1 MKVLSINFSHDASV
15 SVIIGGELVYY
26 RMEER
31 LTRKKHDSF
40 PFFSLLGAKKLYKKF
55 DLFVINGLHCGSNNL
70 LNVSYW
76 YKFLLELDCGAN
88 HDNILIENQH
98 HHVNHARTSFY
109 HSNFDDALCIVLDG
123 AGNIFEDVSYEGVL
137 CRELETI
144 FYASKPNKFIQIYKR
159 FFTGTG
165 RNNFKK
171 YPDDIRKI
179 ELFDG
184 TLVDVEFS
192 SYPSV
197 GWEYEICNEKI
208 GFGEYDSGKSM
219 GLSQCHN
226 HVEKIDKEWH
236 EKSKLCFD
244 VQRNTL
250 HRSLYLIG
258 KYLNKYNTKNIVI
271 SGGYGLNCVSNHEYL
286 KKLDANIFIDPT
298 CDDCGISIGA
308 GLYHYY
314 EKTGDYKN
322 IPLNNVYFGYEEDDY
337 NLDGLNSK
345 EVSEDF
351 VVELLR
357 EQNIIALFQGK
368 SEIGARALGN
378 RSIIFDPRNPYGK
391 DIMNN
396 LKKRES
402 FRPFGATILEDK
414 SKEWFDMI
422 NLESSP
428 FMLYA
433 VKCHDNK
440 MDKIPAVL
448 HVDGTSRIQTLTK
461 KQNPNFYSLIEKFYK
476 KTNVPMLLNT
486 SFNLNG
492 EPIVETFEDS
502 LKTFFNSKID
512 FLYLPE
518 IKRIILK

>member
-1 MKVLSINFSHDASV
+1 
-15 SVIIGGELVYY
+15 
-26 RMEER
+26 
-31 LTRKKHDSF
+31 
-40 PFFSLLGAKKLYKKF
+40 
-55 DLFVINGLHCGSNNL
+55 
-70 LNVSYW
+70 
-76 YKFLLELDCGAN
+76 
-88 HDNILIENQH
+88 
-98 HHVNHARTSFY
+98 
-109 HSNFDDALCIVLDG
+109 
-123 AGNIFEDVSYEGVL
+123 
-137 CRELETI
+137 
-144 FYASKPNKFIQIYKR
+144 
-159 FFTGTG
+159 
-165 RNNFKK
+165 
-171 YPDDIRKI
+171 
-179 ELFDG
+179 
-184 TLVDVEFS
+184 
-192 SYPSV
+192 
-197 GWEYEICNEKI
+197 
-208 GFGEYDSGKSM
+208 
-219 GLSQCHN
+219 
-226 HVEKIDKEWH
+226 VEKIDKEWH